1 MIRKLEFE
9 GQSLEINS
17 SVGWL
22 YAYRNRFG
30 HDILPDLMPLVES
43 ILAAVASIL
52 EESKGT
58 VSADTIRD
66 AFNNDSFIDAFIK
79 IAGMEVITVYNILW
93 AMAYN
98 ADKSI
103 PGPDEYF
110 NRFEKLPVDVILP
123 DLFYAIVDSSVSS
136 KNAERLLGRLK
147 KAIPSESISSPSQE
161 STEG

>member
-1 MIRKLEFE
+1 M
-9 GQSLEINS
+9 EINS

-43 ILAAVASIL
+43 ILAAMASIL
-52 EESKGT
+52 EESKGNIN
-58 VSADTIRD
+58 ADTIRD
-66 AFNNDSFIDAFIK
+66 AFNNDALIDAFIK
-79 IAGMEVITVYNILW
+79 IAGMELLTVYNILW

-98 ADKSI
+98 ADRSI
-103 PGPDEYF
+103 PAPDEYF
-110 NRFEKLPVDVILP
+110 NRFEKLPIDIIVPEL
-123 DLFYAIVDSSVSS
+123 LYAVVDSSVSS

-147 KAIPSESISSPSQE
+147 KAIPSDSTLSPSQE